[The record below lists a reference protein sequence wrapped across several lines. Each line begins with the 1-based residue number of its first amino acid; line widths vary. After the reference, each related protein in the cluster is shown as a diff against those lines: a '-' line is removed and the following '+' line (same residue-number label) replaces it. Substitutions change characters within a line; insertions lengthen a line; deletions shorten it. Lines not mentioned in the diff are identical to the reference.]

1 MDVEV
6 AKEST
11 VGCIKMANTIVVHT
25 VVQNVYEVR
34 DIVCRI
40 CWVFAIVAR
49 LWKVEQP
56 VNYYVAL
63 VELCKR
69 FHFEVSTPFR
79 KLSVFLDVVL
89 ERFRSIVKVSELF
102 NVQLNVVIDGFSYLR
117 MV

>member
-1 MDVEV
+1 
-6 AKEST
+6 
-11 VGCIKMANTIVVHT
+11 MANTIVVHT
-25 VVQNVYEVR
+25 VIQKVYEVR

-49 LWKVEQP
+49 LWKLEQP
-56 VNYYVAL
+56 VDHDVAL

-69 FHFEVSTPFR
+69 FHFEISTPLC

-102 NVQLNVVIDGFSYLR
+102 NMQLNVVIDVFS
-117 MV
+117 